1 MARQNASVA
10 SLSWAKSYMGKA
22 AILVMGGTSAT
33 NFSRHHWMDRIMMG
47 REKEAP
53 RNVQVTIVDNP
64 IVLLENRFAM
74 FAVPSGNEVPW
85 QSWMIVM
92 NNMEIIEQEERTEN
106 PRVFDDSGTS
116 RARVGRAVLSKG
128 SEERQRN
135 RGIQNTEQI

>member
-1 MARQNASVA
+1 
-10 SLSWAKSYMGKA
+10 MGKA

-33 NFSRHHWMDRIMMG
+33 IFSRRHWMDRIMMG

-92 NNMEIIEQEERTEN
+92 NNMEIIEKEERTED

-116 RARVGRAVLSKG
+116 RARVGRAVLSEG

>member
-1 MARQNASVA
+1 
-10 SLSWAKSYMGKA
+10 MGKA

-33 NFSRHHWMDRIMMG
+33 IFSRRHWMDRIMMG

-116 RARVGRAVLSKG
+116 RARVGRAVLSEG
-128 SEERQRN
+128 SEERQ
-135 RGIQNTEQI
+135 